1 MISGPLRSAGHTATV
16 VTGRLNK
23 KSERMIVI
31 FGHSPVYG
39 YLNTVQEYQFGT
51 RDWKVITMQ
60 GYPVKGGYGHSAAW
74 DPLSQRIYVYG
85 GFASESTSASVLSS
99 KLYSFEPSTHTW

>member
-1 MISGPLRSAGHTATV
+1 VLYIPVSSLRLIMVVISSQISVFCFSGPLRSAGHTATV

-51 RDWKVITMQ
+51 RD
-60 GYPVKGGYGHSAAW
+60 
-74 DPLSQRIYVYG
+74 
-85 GFASESTSASVLSS
+85 
-99 KLYSFEPSTHTW
+99 

>member
-1 MISGPLRSAGHTATV
+1 LISGPLRSAGHTATV
-16 VTGRLNK
+16 VNGRLNK

-51 RDWKVITMQ
+51 RDWKVITTQ

-74 DPLSQRIYVYG
+74 DPMSQRIYVYG
-85 GFASESTSASVLSS
+85 GFASESTSTSVLSS